1 MKYNNPR
8 QLLSHET
15 TWWDFKWKNSPN
27 IFAFFFSAEM
37 LTLQSW
43 PVLVLSHPL
52 PAHDKVKASQMLT
65 VAKMY
70 LWYYCGI
77 YPVCAWGQTCPSGPA
92 DMDLL
97 TALRWVLFDFTSPR
111 RLNTWAALEAQI
123 FHSAY
128 YWMLQVFSAVIGG
141 SVWSWLTVN
150 VNDNFNFQSH
160 AHS

>member
-1 MKYNNPR
+1 MASVIFMKYNNPR

-77 YPVCAWGQTCPSGPA
+77 YPVCAWGQTCPSGPGS
-92 DMDLL
+92 
-97 TALRWVLFDFTSPR
+97 R
-111 RLNTWAALEAQI
+111 
-123 FHSAY
+123 Y
-128 YWMLQVFSAVIGG
+128 G
-141 SVWSWLTVN
+141 SVDSIEVSSIWFHIPQKTEYLSCSGSTDFPLSLLLNAAGFLSSYRRFGVELTN
-150 VNDNFNFQSH
+150 G
-160 AHS
+160 